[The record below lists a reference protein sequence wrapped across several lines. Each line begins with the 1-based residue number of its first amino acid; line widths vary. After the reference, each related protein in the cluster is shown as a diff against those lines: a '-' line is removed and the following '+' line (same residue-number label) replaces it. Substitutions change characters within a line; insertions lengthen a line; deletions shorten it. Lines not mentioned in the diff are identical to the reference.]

1 MTTAQVI
8 AGTKAK
14 LTGHENEQKICKW
27 LNLTRGGKHVVDG
40 RSQTKR
46 DIINEEKSVYYGLKS
61 VTSNHTHCHISV
73 VHKWCEHFNI
83 SGELK
88 EWYDLFFGIP
98 HEDVSNG
105 TSRQH
110 RLTKSQIDSHLNDIA
125 VKWFNDNKLEIFDI
139 IVRRGLYN
147 TPIDYQIWHHKPTDG
162 IEIHSIDELEKL
174 VYNGNWVMNETTLWF
189 IDSNG
194 KKLFHL
200 QMKGSGKKYVSGYHA
215 MMFHIY
221 KTL

>member
-27 LNLTRGGKHVVDG
+27 LNLTRGGKHIVDG

-83 SGELK
+83 TGELK

-105 TSRQH
+105 TSKQH
-110 RLTKSQIDSHLNDIA
+110 RLIKSQIDSHLNDIA

-200 QMKGSGKKYVSGYHA
+200 QMKGSG
-215 MMFHIY
+215 
-221 KTL
+221 

>member
-1 MTTAQVI
+1 MATSDIWCQNPKCVQRKTNAQI
-8 AGTKAK
+8 RGSKGNKYYQSFKAQDY
-14 LTGHENEQKICKW
+14 LG
-27 LNLTRGGKHVVDG
+27 
-40 RSQTKR
+40 
-46 DIINEEKSVYYGLKS
+46 Y
-61 VTSNHTHCHISV
+61 
-73 VHKWCEHFNI
+73 WCSHACR
-83 SGELK
+83 K
-88 EWYDLFFGIP
+88 EWYDLIFGIP

>member
-1 MTTAQVI
+1 M
-8 AGTKAK
+8 
-14 LTGHENEQKICKW
+14 
-27 LNLTRGGKHVVDG
+27 
-40 RSQTKR
+40 
-46 DIINEEKSVYYGLKS
+46 
-61 VTSNHTHCHISV
+61 
-73 VHKWCEHFNI
+73 HKWCEHFNI
-83 SGELK
+83 TGELK